1 MKRTLLT
8 LLLLAPSPLAAAQTT
23 PAAPPTAPLQVS
35 IAVGTFACKTNACTY
50 QLGSATADALTTAL
64 LDTGKFSILERE
76 NVAQLTEENFFSAS
90 NTSGTPT
97 QDFQGA
103 DVLVFGSITNIADGS
118 SGGGLCLFG
127 VCLGSQESTV
137 GVDLRIVDARTRRI
151 LAGTHIDGKSTSN
164 ASSLNIAG
172 LSLNNKQS
180 SGVQSALSDMLKKA
194 VDVLIQRIPASY
206 YR

>member
-8 LLLLAPSPLAAAQTT
+8 LLLLASLPLAAAQTT
-23 PAAPPTAPLQVS
+23 APALPPQVS
-35 IAVGTFACKTNACTY
+35 IAVGTFACKTNACTS
-50 QLGSATADALTTAL
+50 QLGSATADALTSAL
-64 LDTGKFSILERE
+64 LDTGKFAILERE
-76 NVAQLTEENFFSAS
+76 NVAQLTEENFVAAS
-90 NTSGTPT
+90 STSGTPT

-118 SGGGLCLFG
+118 SGSGLCLFG

-164 ASSLNIAG
+164 AASLNIAG